1 MTGTRTAWRARGE
14 DSGATFWS
22 WLGQDARDALV
33 RGARPVRYRSGD
45 TLLRA
50 GDHSDHLVVVR
61 SGCVKVVLDSS
72 SGHSAVLALRGPGD
86 LLGEQAGIGATT
98 RSATLLALTDVTCWT
113 LPLAE
118 FRRLQQAEAG
128 IGAALQRVLSQRL
141 READRMRAAAAE
153 PVQTRLAALLLE
165 LGDRY
170 GSDSGDG
177 QVRIR
182 LPLSQDDLAGLV
194 VSSRR
199 TVSRV
204 FEQWRQNGW
213 VVTGRL
219 EVLLLRVDV
228 LQKLAL
234 TTGQPS

>member
-1 MTGTRTAWRARGE
+1 MTDPRTAPPVQEG
-14 DSGATFWS
+14 SGATFWS
-22 WLGQDARDALV
+22 WLGPDARDALV
-33 RGARPVRYRSGD
+33 RAARPVRHQPGE

-50 GDHSDHLVVVR
+50 GEHSDHLVVVR
-61 SGCVKVVLDSS
+61 SGCVKVMLDSS
-72 SGHSAVLALRGPGD
+72 TGHSAVLALRGPGD
-86 LLGEQAGIGATT
+86 LLGEQAGIGGTT
-98 RSATLLALTDVTCWT
+98 RSATLQALTDVTCWT

-118 FRRLQQAEAG
+118 FSRLQLAEAG
-128 IGAALQRVLSQRL
+128 IGAALQRVLSERL
-141 READRMRAAAAE
+141 READRMRAATAE

-165 LGDRY
+165 LAARY
-170 GSDSGDG
+170 GSESDDG
-177 QVRIR
+177 QARVH

-219 EVLLLRVDV
+219 EVRVLRVDV
-228 LQKLAL
+228 LRSLAF